1 MMTLKT
7 ISFCFS
13 ACCSV
18 SVNLKLTLHGGKM
31 AATLPGFPP
40 VSHSIWKE
48 STKRNLPPAIFFH
61 PQLPENFHLYL
72 CGLNWITW
80 TNLCGWRRT
89 ICRLVWNEV
98 TESNNS
104 DRNRISIPQTDGWV
118 SITFKYI
125 WWLHLGIGRTNIV
138 ETISISSIAPLF
150 PTTPLTDEEKGL
162 NR

>member
-1 MMTLKT
+1 MEAKWLQH
-7 ISFCFS
+7 FQ
-13 ACCSV
+13 A
-18 SVNLKLTLHGGKM
+18 
-31 AATLPGFPP
+31 
-40 VSHSIWKE
+40 SHLCPTAFGRKVQREIC
-48 STKRNLPPAIFFH
+48 PPAIFFH